1 MLPPRHAGL
10 QVGGMSMFNL
20 IKMLAEAKVEFVLV
34 GGLAVALHGYQRATL
49 DVDVV
54 LAMDDENLQ
63 RFLSVARTAGLRP
76 TMPVQLDSLT
86 QPALIEQWYR
96 EKGMLAF
103 SVRGTETVAAVLDI
117 LVRPGISFADLR
129 HDAKMVEIGPISI
142 PVASIE
148 HLIAMKTGTGRNK
161 DLIDIEELRKIQA
174 QK

>member
-1 MLPPRHAGL
+1 MRLPRKDS
-10 QVGGMSMFNL
+10 MSMFDL
-20 IKMLAEAKVEFVLV
+20 IRMLAQAKVEFVLV

-63 RFLSVARTAGLRP
+63 RFLSVAETSGLRP
-76 TMPVQLDSLT
+76 TMPVKLNSLA
-86 QPALIEQWYR
+86 QPVLIEQWYR

-103 SVRGTETVAAVLDI
+103 SVRGPDTVAAVLDI
-117 LVRPGISFADLR
+117 LVRPVIPFADLR
-129 HDAKMVEIGPISI
+129 RDAMMIEVGAISV

-148 HLIAMKTGTGRNK
+148 HLIAMKTGTGRSK
-161 DLIDIEELRKIQA
+161 DLIDIEELKKIQA